1 MKKMCRS
8 LVDDYRKSVPDYT
21 VSKEEL
27 DLGVI
32 TFDIDANL
40 TEVFDWNVKQ
50 LFLYLAAEYETK
62 SNKVNQVR
70 LRIPSIPAHF
80 FPPYVIYIFFS
91 FTKTQRKI
99 SNCSKIND
107 YDGIFFVSRLSYGTK
122 SSNEVRR
129 HRWSCPISTVNTISG
144 MMAVAFAT
152 FPSSWASIG
161 TSFRMREFCRISP
174 DSDRIHLNSPS
185 NIRKLL
191 DPRQTN
197 RQVKI
202 ASHWNETNECKYD

>member
-80 FPPYVIYIFFS
+80 FPPYVIYIFF
-91 FTKTQRKI
+91 
-99 SNCSKIND
+99 
-107 YDGIFFVSRLSYGTK
+107 FFFY
-122 SSNEVRR
+122 E
-129 HRWSCPISTVNTISG
+129 NTEKDI
-144 MMAVAFAT
+144 
-152 FPSSWASIG
+152 
-161 TSFRMREFCRISP
+161 
-174 DSDRIHLNSPS
+174 
-185 NIRKLL
+185 KL
-191 DPRQTN
+191 
-197 RQVKI
+197 
-202 ASHWNETNECKYD
+202 